1 MCSRCEKDDA
11 DCVFDVGDGMTRMQG
26 LQQQL
31 EQRTED
37 HDRLMVLMNALQ
49 HSSDDIATLLLARLR
64 IGESIDELI
73 SSIESGEQLDALDQ
87 QYQPPTTGASLTLQP
102 DLWPDLNPQNPDTQ
116 AEESPTFKGGPS
128 LLRSS

>member
-1 MCSRCEKDDA
+1 
-11 DCVFDVGDGMTRMQG
+11 MTRMQG

-49 HSSDDIATLLLARLR
+49 HGSDDTATLLLARLR

-73 SSIESGEQLDALDQ
+73 SSIESGEQLNALDQ
-87 QYQPPTTGASLTLQP
+87 QYRAPTTGASLTLQP
-102 DLWPDLNPQNPDTQ
+102 DLWLNLNPQDPDIRSEQ
-116 AEESPTFKGGPS
+116 SPIFKGGPS
-128 LLRSS
+128 SLHSS